1 MDEEFLATL
10 KLMTGEEI
18 VAKVC
23 YLEDEDKVLLENPL
37 QVESAKQRKGQL
49 EVSGFSFKE
58 WISATFDNMFIIK
71 RDHIMTMTEVDKLRA
86 WHRKQD
92 IVWQE
97 GYDVWGKVIADH
109 LVAKSKR
116 SSERVRDFYNHK
128 IYGERSVGSTFA
140 DFVIYPMAYVIGAYK
155 VASSKIKTF
164 KEKANC

>member
-58 WISATFDNMFIIK
+58 WIFCQIYQITRSFRVPPTLPLIVCFS
-71 RDHIMTMTEVDKLRA
+71 KLE
-86 WHRKQD
+86 H
-92 IVWQE
+92 
-97 GYDVWGKVIADH
+97 
-109 LVAKSKR
+109 
-116 SSERVRDFYNHK
+116 
-128 IYGERSVGSTFA
+128 
-140 DFVIYPMAYVIGAYK
+140 FVLTNDSGHNFFSIRLL
-155 VASSKIKTF
+155 
-164 KEKANC
+164 